1 VVVVDVVVD
10 VLWMELKVPA
20 MKRRRF
26 EIDRQRRIQQQQQ
39 LSSSRNTTTTSTSS
53 RMSYL
58 SLQMSVWISHKLA
71 IPHDIAGE

>member
-1 VVVVDVVVD
+1 MDGTHGASN
-10 VLWMELKVPA
+10 ETTT
-20 MKRRRF
+20 
-26 EIDRQRRIQQQQQ
+26 IDRQRYKLSQQQQQ